1 MRPPPLAR
9 LIDAVPLG
17 VEQPSVVAAADAGV
31 FHLPVVQR
39 CPAVAAS
46 RVHEP
51 DAAIEVPEEDEVLAE
66 HADVRRPGG
75 RFLTAG
81 EWLSVP
87 AQELTA
93 GGARAHAGQLR
104 VERGGGSAVRCAGLH
119 PPNLPRLPVR

>member
-1 MRPPPLAR
+1 MSAIAAVRHGRADDVMGRLVALVRPEFNTAVIRPDPDDPVLA
-9 LIDAVPLG
+9 G
-17 VEQPSVVAAADAGV
+17 S
-31 FHLPVVQR
+31 
-39 CPAVAAS
+39 
-46 RVHEP
+46 P

-81 EWLSVP
+81 EWLPVP

-104 VERGGGSAVRCAGLH
+104 VERGGGSAVRCAGIHL
-119 PPNLPRLPVR
+119 PNLPRLPVR